1 MGVTKEA
8 LENGEILIYLKKEFL
23 KNQTEDNLIPL
34 MSCLHDSVVLIP
46 MNPPK
51 NNVSNPK
58 PDILQNGQSFYL
70 PVFSQ
75 EQQYGDSYKNNFNF
89 VKKPFLECIQEA
101 RNINADG
108 LVLDPFTE
116 HMIISFDIAEIIE
129 VMPSQLEE

>member
-1 MGVTKEA
+1 MSVTKET
-8 LENGEILIYLKKEFL
+8 LKDGEILVYLKNEFL

-34 MSCLHDSVVLIP
+34 MSCLHDSVVLVP
-46 MNPPK
+46 MNLPK

-58 PDILQNGQSFYL
+58 PDILQNGKSFYL

-75 EQQYGDSYKNNFNF
+75 EKQISKNYRTNLNF
-89 VKKPFLECIQEA
+89 VEKTLLESIQIA

-129 VMPSQLEE
+129 VMPSQLED